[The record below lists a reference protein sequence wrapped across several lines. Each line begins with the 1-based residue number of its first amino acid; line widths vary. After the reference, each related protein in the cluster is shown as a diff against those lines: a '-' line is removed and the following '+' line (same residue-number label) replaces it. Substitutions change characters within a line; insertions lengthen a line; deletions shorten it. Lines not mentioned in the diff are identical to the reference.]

1 MGALG
6 EFFSR
11 ALGDMSVLFPIGL
24 MLVCGLLFGRLAKK
38 VSLPNV
44 TGYLVAGLVL
54 GPYVLGVVPK
64 DTVTAMSMVS
74 EMALGFIAL
83 SIGAEFKLSYFKE
96 VGAAP
101 VVIAIFEGLAA
112 SACVTCGLL
121 AIGKPVTLALVLGA
135 IASATAPAATIMV
148 IRQYNA
154 RGPVTKTL
162 LSVVA
167 LDDAVALIAF
177 GFAVAIAKAINGG
190 GDVGRSIAEP
200 FIELG
205 LSILIGAVAALAMK
219 IPLHFFKKQSNRL
232 CAIVGFVFL
241 TSAVASKVGASSL
254 LTCMIF
260 GALLANISK
269 DADDV
274 FRISDTVTPPIFM
287 LFFVVS
293 GAQLDVT
300 LIPSIG
306 VIGVIYVLL
315 RVAGKI
321 GGATLGAVIMRTDR
335 KVRKYLGWTLVPQA
349 GVAIGLTLVADQ
361 VVPEYAG
368 QIRAVVLC
376 GTLIY
381 ELTGPVLSK
390 IALTKAGE
398 IEPSAKPKKAKE
410 AKKA

>member
-1 MGALG
+1 
-6 EFFSR
+6 
-11 ALGDMSVLFPIGL
+11 MSVLFPIGL
-24 MLVCGLLFGRLAKK
+24 MLVSGLLFGRLAKK

-54 GPYVLGVVPK
+54 GPYVLGVVSK
-64 DTVTAMSMVS
+64 DMATSLSMVS

-101 VVIAIFEGLAA
+101 VVIAILEGLLA
-112 SACVTCGLL
+112 SACVTGGLL
-121 AIGKPVTLALVLGA
+121 AIGENAQLALVLGA

-154 RGPVTKTL
+154 KGPVTKTL

-177 GFAVAIAKAINGG
+177 GFAVAIAGQLSGAGGSVAGAIL
-190 GDVGRSIAEP
+190 EP
-200 FIELG
+200 FKELG
-205 LSILIGAVAALAMK
+205 LSIVIGSAAAFAMK

-232 CAIVGFVFL
+232 CATVGFVFL
-241 TSAVASKVGASSL
+241 TSAISTKVGASSL
-254 LTCMIF
+254 LSCMVF
-260 GALLANISK
+260 GALLANVSK

-300 LIPSIG
+300 LIPKIG
-306 VIGVIYVLL
+306 VIGVVYVVL

-321 GGATLGAVIMRTDR
+321 GGATLGAVIMRTDK

-349 GVAIGLTLVADQ
+349 GVAIGLTLVADRI
-361 VVPEYAG
+361 VPDFAP

-381 ELTGPVLSK
+381 ELTGPVISK

-398 IEPSAKPKKAKE
+398 IDASASPKRVKR
-410 AKKA
+410 